1 MKFTT
6 EARRSRRIPVPPR
19 FILAICNKKGS
30 DQMKHCKI
38 VLTALAL
45 AICMLPVTTPTLQA
59 QAPDSAQAQKLA
71 MLAKQL
77 NLTPQQK
84 MKLFPILKEE
94 APKLEAIK
102 SNSSLTGMQ
111 KMEQLHAIHEQT
123 SPQIQQILSPQQY
136 QQFQQIRQQEIEQ
149 AIQKKRAAPKPQ

>member
-1 MKFTT
+1 M
-6 EARRSRRIPVPPR
+6 
-19 FILAICNKKGS
+19 
-30 DQMKHCKI
+30 
-38 VLTALAL
+38 
-45 AICMLPVTTPTLQA
+45 
-59 QAPDSAQAQKLA
+59 A

-77 NLTPQQK
+77 NLSPEQK

-102 SNSSLTGMQ
+102 SNTSLTGMQ